1 MVKWSGKAR
10 QAECLSTAIA
20 ALETRI
26 TRGAVTDAVRRGRRQ
41 RLPWAD
47 MSLERLIAL
56 ALLGLSVAML
66 ARFAPGAIRGWRIY
80 AGTGER
86 RQQDAAGRAP
96 AMPPGVADRLALLT
110 EVGYHRIGETSLM
123 LPGGERFAWIVAADD
138 GDSYAILAGGLS
150 GTPLTGIY
158 TAWPDGAWLG
168 TMHPI
173 GTPADRPGLQ
183 VRVVAT
189 TLGDAVT
196 THRAGVARLR
206 SVHGAPRQVRTMTE
220 MLAHDADYR
229 ARFGGSRLR
238 PLTARIVVPA
248 AMAAGAMLLSL
259 ALLLVAPP

>member
-1 MVKWSGKAR
+1 
-10 QAECLSTAIA
+10 
-20 ALETRI
+20 
-26 TRGAVTDAVRRGRRQ
+26 
-41 RLPWAD
+41 
-47 MSLERLIAL
+47 MSVERLL
-56 ALLGLSVAML
+56 AAAVFGCSVLLLLRLGPAAVNS
-66 ARFAPGAIRGWRIY
+66 WRIY

-123 LPGGERFAWIVAADD
+123 LPGGERFAWIVAADE
-138 GDSYAILAGGLS
+138 GASYAILAGGLS

-158 TAWPDGAWLG
+158 TAWPDGAWLV

-238 PLTARIVVPA
+238 PLTARIVMPA
-248 AMAAGAMLLSL
+248 VLAAGAVLLSL
-259 ALLLVAPP
+259 ALLLVMPS